1 MLRMQENSQL
11 DCLLGGRLVQTM
23 VRFFLAHLNN
33 ISLDHFKMLLMQGN
47 SQLDCLLKLSKVQI
61 T

>member
-33 ISLDHFKMLLMQGN
+33 ISLDHFQDAVDAGK
-47 SQLDCLLKLSKVQI
+47 
-61 T
+61 